1 MYRRLIKIAL
11 ALTFGIVVLGAFVRL
26 SDAGLGCPDWPGCY
40 GHITV
45 PNETHEIAAA
55 EAKFPYQPVEI
66 EKGWIEMVHRYFASS
81 LGLLITIIAVFAW
94 RKRSQLQQ
102 PVGLPLFL
110 LLLVVFQGMLGMWTV
125 TLRLYP
131 AVVTAHLIGG
141 MITLA
146 SLTWLLMR
154 QYRGRMASGIMR
166 LSDVKRLAMFALAVL
181 GVQILLGGWVSTNY
195 AALACTD
202 FPLCHGSWAPAADY
216 ANAFH
221 PLRDLGRTA
230 SGELLHQDAL
240 NAIHWVHRVGALVTF
255 CVVGYFSLL
264 LLRYAQLK
272 AYAIA
277 LLIAL
282 CMQISFGVANVW
294 LSLPLPIAVAHNAM
308 AALLLIIL
316 VAVNFRIHNNNQGSS
331 E

>member
-1 MYRRLIKIAL
+1 MYCRLIKIAV

-40 GHITV
+40 GHVTV
-45 PNETHEIAAA
+45 PNEAHEIAVA
-55 EAKFPYQPVEI
+55 EAKFPQQPVEI
-66 EKGWIEMVHRYFASS
+66 KKGWIEMVHRYFASM
-81 LGLLITIIAVFAW
+81 LGLLLAAIAVFAW
-94 RKRSQLQQ
+94 RKRVELRQ
-102 PVGLPLFL
+102 PIWLPLFL
-110 LLLVVFQGMLGMWTV
+110 VLLVVFQGMLGMWTV

-141 MITLA
+141 MTTLA
-146 SLTWLLMR
+146 LLTWLLMR

-166 LSDVKRLAMFALAVL
+166 LSELKRLALLALVVL

-195 AALACTD
+195 AALACID

-216 ANAFH
+216 ANGFY
-221 PLRDLGRTA
+221 PFRDLGRTA

-240 NAIHWVHRVGALVTF
+240 NAIHWVHRIGALITF
-255 CVVGYFSLL
+255 CVVGYFGLR

-272 AYAIA
+272 AVAIA

-294 LSLPLPIAVAHNAM
+294 FSLPLTIAVAHNAM
-308 AALLLIIL
+308 AAVLLILL
-316 VAVNFRIHNNNQGSS
+316 VAVNFRINNNN
-331 E
+331 

>member
-45 PNETHEIAAA
+45 PDEAHEIASA
-55 EAKFPYQPVEI
+55 EAKFPQQPVETK
-66 EKGWIEMVHRYFASS
+66 KGWIEMIHRYFASM
-81 LGLLITIIAVFAW
+81 LGLLIAAIAVFAW
-94 RKRSQLQQ
+94 RKRSELQQ
-102 PVGLPLFL
+102 PVGLPIL
-110 LLLVVFQGMLGMWTV
+110 LVLLVVFQGMLGMWTV

-131 AVVTAHLIGG
+131 AMVTAHLIGG
-141 MITLA
+141 MTTLA

-166 LSDVKRLAMFALAVL
+166 LSELRWFALLALAVL

-195 AALACTD
+195 AALACID

-216 ANAFH
+216 ANAFY
-221 PLRDLGRTA
+221 PFRDLGRTA

-240 NAIHWVHRVGALVTF
+240 NAIHWVHRIGALITF
-255 CVVGYFSLL
+255 CVVGYFGLR

-282 CMQISFGVANVW
+282 CMQISLGIANVW
-294 LSLPLPIAVAHNAM
+294 FSLPLAIAVAHNAM

-316 VAVNFRIHNNNQGSS
+316 VAVNFRIHNNN
-331 E
+331 

>member
-1 MYRRLIKIAL
+1 MYRRLIEIAL

-45 PNETHEIAAA
+45 PDEAHEIASA
-55 EAKFPYQPVEI
+55 EAKFPHQPVEI
-66 EKGWIEMVHRYFASS
+66 KKGWIEMIHRYFAST
-81 LGLLITIIAVFAW
+81 LGLVIIAIAVLAW
-94 RKRSQLQQ
+94 RKRLDLRQ
-102 PVGLPLFL
+102 PIGLPLVL
-110 LLLVVFQGMLGMWTV
+110 VLLVVFQGMLGMWTV

-141 MITLA
+141 MTTLA

-166 LSDVKRLAMFALAVL
+166 VSELRPFALLALAVL

-195 AALACTD
+195 AALACSD
-202 FPLCHGSWAPAADY
+202 FPLCHGSFTPAADY
-216 ANAFH
+216 ANGFY
-221 PLRDLGRTA
+221 PFRDLGRAA

-240 NAIHWVHRVGALVTF
+240 NAIHWVHRIGALITF
-255 CVVGYFSLL
+255 CVVGYFGLR

-272 AYAIA
+272 AFAIA

-282 CMQISFGVANVW
+282 CLQIGFGIANVW
-294 LSLPLPIAVAHNAM
+294 LSLPLPIAVAHNAV
-308 AALLLIIL
+308 AAVLLVLL
-316 VAVNFRIHNNNQGSS
+316 VAVNFRIHNNN
-331 E
+331 